1 MGGHWVRIRLWE
13 RRRRLAEALHVMNP
27 AARLRGQAEAL
38 AGYVKR
44 GDSLLD
50 VGCGTGHL
58 SAYLQQMYGV
68 DPSGVD
74 VKDFRQTPIPFRRF
88 DGATIPFPD
97 KAFDHVVV
105 SEVLHHSH
113 DPMGLIKQC
122 HRIARR
128 SIIVFE
134 DVPDGRLGKVALFAH
149 VQLFARCYRYPFRP
163 AHLGAYRSALEWLGD
178 NARCIAR
185 LRQPPEWLT
194 VYPRILFV
202 YEIAA

>member
-1 MGGHWVRIRLWE
+1 MRIRLRE
-13 RRRRLAEALHVMNP
+13 QRRRVAEALHVMKP
-27 AARLRGQAEAL
+27 AARLRDQAEAL
-38 AGYVKR
+38 ADYLSH

-74 VKDFRQTPIPFRRF
+74 VKDFRQAPIPFRRF
-88 DGATIPFPD
+88 DGTTIPFPD
-97 KAFDHVVV
+97 KTFDHVVV

-113 DPMGLIKQC
+113 DPMALIKQC

-134 DVPDGRLGKVALFAH
+134 DVPDGPLGKLVLFAH
-149 VQLFARCYRYPFRP
+149 VQLFARYYRYPFRP
-163 AHLGAYRSALEWLGD
+163 AHLGSYRSALEWLGD
-178 NARCIAR
+178 KAICLAR
-185 LRQPPEWLT
+185 LPQPPEWLT
-194 VYPRILFV
+194 MYPRVLLVFTL
-202 YEIAA
+202 AA